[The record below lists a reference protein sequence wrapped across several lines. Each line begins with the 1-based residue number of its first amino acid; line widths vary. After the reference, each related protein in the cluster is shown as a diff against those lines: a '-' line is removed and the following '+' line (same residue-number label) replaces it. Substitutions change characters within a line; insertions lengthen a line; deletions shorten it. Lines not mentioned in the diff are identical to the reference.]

1 MDLTGIMD
9 NILTIFNDLSKTPDT
24 YMLQIAQREKVIR
37 KKEKLSRAEL
47 SEKSNVSYGSLKRF
61 EETGNISLAS
71 LIKIAIAL
79 DCIDEFE
86 NLFRTKKPE
95 SIEDIINGTD

>member
-1 MDLTGIMD
+1 MD
-9 NILTIFNDLSKTPDT
+9 NIFAIFNEQLKTPEKHMIQIARRERMIRKKKKLSQADLSK
-24 YMLQIAQREKVIR
+24 
-37 KKEKLSRAEL
+37 
-47 SEKSNVSYGSLKRF
+47 KSNVSYGSLKRF

-79 DCIDEFE
+79 DCIEEFE
-86 NLFRTKKPE
+86 TLFRAEPE

>member
-1 MDLTGIMD
+1 MD
-9 NILTIFNDLSKTPDT
+9 NIFAIFNEQLKTPEKYMIQIARRERMIRKKKKLSQADLSK
-24 YMLQIAQREKVIR
+24 
-37 KKEKLSRAEL
+37 
-47 SEKSNVSYGSLKRF
+47 KSNVSYGSLKRF

-79 DCIDEFE
+79 DCIEEFE
-86 NLFRTKKPE
+86 TLFRAEPE

>member
-1 MDLTGIMD
+1 MD
-9 NILTIFNDLSKTPDT
+9 NISAIFNDLMKTPET
-24 YMLQIAQREKVIR
+24 YMLQIAQRERAIR
-37 KKEKLSRAEL
+37 KKNKLSRADL
-47 SEKSNVSYGSLKRF
+47 SKKSNVSYGSLKRF

-79 DCIDEFE
+79 DCVEEFE
-86 NLFRTKKPE
+86 MLFRTRTPE

>member
-1 MDLTGIMD
+1 MELISIMD

-37 KKEKLSRAEL
+37 KKENLSRAEL

>member
-1 MDLTGIMD
+1 MD
-9 NILTIFNDLSKTPDT
+9 NISAIFNDILKAPET
-24 YMLQIAQREKVIR
+24 YMLQIAQRERVIR
-37 KKEKLSRAEL
+37 KKRKLSRADL
-47 SEKSNVSYGSLKRF
+47 SKRSNVSYGSLKRF

-86 NLFRTKKPE
+86 SLFRTKNPE
-95 SIEDIINGTD
+95 SIEDIINGRN

>member
-1 MDLTGIMD
+1 MELISIMD

>member
-1 MDLTGIMD
+1 MD
-9 NILTIFNDLSKTPDT
+9 NILAIFNDNIKTPQNT
-24 YMLQIAQREKVIR
+24 MIQIAQREKVIR
-37 KKEKLSRAEL
+37 KKKKLSRSEL
-47 SEKSNVSYGSLKRF
+47 SKKSNVSYGSLKRF

-95 SIEDIINGTD
+95 SIEDIINGTN

>member
-1 MDLTGIMD
+1 MD
-9 NILTIFNDLSKTPDT
+9 NIFAIFNERLKTPETYMIQIARRERAIRKKKKLSQADLSK
-24 YMLQIAQREKVIR
+24 
-37 KKEKLSRAEL
+37 
-47 SEKSNVSYGSLKRF
+47 KSNVSYGSLKRF

-79 DCIDEFE
+79 DCVEEFE
-86 NLFRTKKPE
+86 TLFRAEPE